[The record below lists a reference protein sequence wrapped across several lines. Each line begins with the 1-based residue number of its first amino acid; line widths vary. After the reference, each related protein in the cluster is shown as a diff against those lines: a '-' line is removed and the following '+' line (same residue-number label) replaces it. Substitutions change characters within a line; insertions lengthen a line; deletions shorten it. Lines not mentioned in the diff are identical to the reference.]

1 MENRKKIE
9 MSDCKGVPALILQG
23 VYSCA
28 DVCLSSLTL
37 NLWEWLDVAGCDGV
51 VGLGGIDGCLGG
63 TGRRKA
69 CVYELETVV
78 PSN

>member
-1 MENRKKIE
+1 MDPRNPGEAKIE

-37 NLWEWLDVAGCDGV
+37 NLWEWVDVAGCDGSCQA
-51 VGLGGIDGCLGG
+51 GW
-63 TGRRKA
+63 
-69 CVYELETVV
+69 Y
-78 PSN
+78 